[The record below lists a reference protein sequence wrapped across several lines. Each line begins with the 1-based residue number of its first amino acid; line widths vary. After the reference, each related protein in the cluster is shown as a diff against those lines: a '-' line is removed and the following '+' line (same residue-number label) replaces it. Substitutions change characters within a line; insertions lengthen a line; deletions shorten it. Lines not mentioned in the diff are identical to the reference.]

1 MMEEEVAK
9 DPSAI
14 PTLTEDTQIDI
25 SSSTKNVWTPLFSFI
40 VTRMESA
47 PIHREHVVSQT

>member
-1 MMEEEVAK
+1 MAK

-40 VTRMESA
+40 VTRRESA